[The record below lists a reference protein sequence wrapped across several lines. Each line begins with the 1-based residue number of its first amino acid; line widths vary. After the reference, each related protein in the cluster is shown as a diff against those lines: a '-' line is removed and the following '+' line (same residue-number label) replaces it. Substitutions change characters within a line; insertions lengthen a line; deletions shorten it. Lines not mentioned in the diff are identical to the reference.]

1 MNLPFPVAAS
11 VRHSPVLTPHFA
23 VLILS
28 LSLSAVVADERY
40 RAAKHTAQG
49 ASSNDGGGSSTAN
62 YYYFIRRNRVRS
74 NGLPL
79 PRSTHRP
86 DIRFFA
92 APGPPADGMS
102 PGRAACPRIAVRVPR
117 CVVLTS
123 KAVPGLISS
132 VAVFGQVCLPQS
144 CGSRLALAC
153 VCLTV
158 AFAVNAVANRLRMGF
173 VADRS
178 SFTPST
184 SLRTCCMNLS

>member
-79 PRSTHRP
+79 PRSTHWP

-102 PGRAACPRIAVRVPR
+102 PGRAACPRIAIRVPR

-123 KAVPGLISS
+123 KAVPGLKFFFCGCVWTGVLAAI
-132 VAVFGQVCLPQS
+132 VWFPLGIGLCLLDRRVRCQR
-144 CGSRLALAC
+144 CGE
-153 VCLTV
+153 
-158 AFAVNAVANRLRMGF
+158 
-173 VADRS
+173 
-178 SFTPST
+178 
-184 SLRTCCMNLS
+184 SLEDGLCS